1 MNILMF
7 DFENGHKSLGSKE
20 GIEDMF
26 NLPVLSPT
34 SWSSFKNTISQLYS
48 LQRVSCDKV
57 VGSITIKELENK
69 YVSKQDI
76 DVLIFDTGTEL
87 AKKFQR
93 ELQGKAKRLS
103 LPQWG
108 EMKLGLDK
116 LLEMINRFPANV
128 IFNLHTKLIKDEEL
142 GILKYIPNIEGSTK
156 EDIGKWFDFV
166 FYTSIVK
173 KDKSRQYVWIT
184 ARDDRFEQAKDRSG
198 LLDRIIPQD
207 YSLIYNACEKRGFEN
222 AKVLIIGPPG
232 SGKTRSLQTLLK
244 KGK

>member
-1 MNILMF
+1 MF

-142 GILKYIPNIEGSTK
+142 GILKYIPI
-156 EDIGKWFDFV
+156 FM
-166 FYTSIVK
+166 SI
-173 KDKSRQYVWIT
+173 
-184 ARDDRFEQAKDRSG
+184 
-198 LLDRIIPQD
+198 
-207 YSLIYNACEKRGFEN
+207 
-222 AKVLIIGPPG
+222 
-232 SGKTRSLQTLLK
+232 
-244 KGK
+244 